1 METSGRG
8 LFRLPRELRDHI
20 YRRVLVL
27 PHPLHLFAD
36 GRKVQLFAPGRPA
49 RHWLALLF
57 TNREIRDE
65 AAKILYGSHEFV
77 LVDTSRRQVILL
89 ESSLGSIGSVNAGHL
104 GNICINFPAVDK
116 KGSRGNGEE
125 SEEAASSML
134 WKEDL
139 RGLKLLQE
147 MCSGLTTLVT
157 HVHDKNSRGLVVPR
171 GAGDSTSLDDIK
183 TALAE
188 VEAQFKAIASLE
200 KVVVKRYDGPLK
212 PEVGE
217 LMRSFGWVVVQ
228 GR

>member
-1 METSGRG
+1 
-8 LFRLPRELRDHI
+8 
-20 YRRVLVL
+20 
-27 PHPLHLFAD
+27 
-36 GRKVQLFAPGRPA
+36 
-49 RHWLALLF
+49 
-57 TNREIRDE
+57 
-65 AAKILYGSHEFV
+65 
-77 LVDTSRRQVILL
+77 
-89 ESSLGSIGSVNAGHL
+89 
-104 GNICINFPAVDK
+104 
-116 KGSRGNGEE
+116 
-125 SEEAASSML
+125 ML

-217 LMRSFGWVVVQ
+217 LMWSFGWVIVQ